1 MTGGRASSCA
11 EAENDRLAKIVE
23 NVTKIAEMYRIQT
36 PYLYFREGSFFW
48 QRKSNE
54 ALVIFW
60 IAFPVIQTA
69 SPATGHTGQM
79 QQSGWPPVMKL
90 PGTPVLFTV
99 PDAKTQREAPMIRH
113 ACLATLLL
121 VGLSAC
127 AATADPP
134 APVAY
139 RAISVTE
146 TPCFGF
152 CPAYTITVTPDD
164 RYVLEARSHTRT
176 QGRTTGA
183 LDTGS
188 FARMTAVLEREDAA
202 GLPVSVSR
210 TDEDT
215 CPLWH
220 TDAPGYELSI
230 TRMDG
235 RQDVSWYRGCSGHPA
250 IERLERI
257 SEALRAQYDYDTLIA
272 AER

>member
-1 MTGGRASSCA
+1 MAA
-11 EAENDRLAKIVE
+11 FFPARL
-23 NVTKIAEMYRIQT
+23 
-36 PYLYFREGSFFW
+36 
-48 QRKSNE
+48 
-54 ALVIFW
+54 
-60 IAFPVIQTA
+60 
-69 SPATGHTGQM
+69 
-79 QQSGWPPVMKL
+79 
-90 PGTPVLFTV
+90 
-99 PDAKTQREAPMIRH
+99 REAAMIRH
-113 ACLATLLL
+113 VFSALLL
-121 VGLSAC
+121 ASGLSAC
-127 AATADPP
+127 AATADPAGP
-134 APVAY
+134 AAY
-139 RAISVTE
+139 RAISITE

-164 RYVLEARSHTRT
+164 RYVLEARGHTRT

-183 LDTGS
+183 LDAGS

-257 SEALRAQYDYDTLIA
+257 SDALRAQYDYGTLIA
-272 AER
+272 VER